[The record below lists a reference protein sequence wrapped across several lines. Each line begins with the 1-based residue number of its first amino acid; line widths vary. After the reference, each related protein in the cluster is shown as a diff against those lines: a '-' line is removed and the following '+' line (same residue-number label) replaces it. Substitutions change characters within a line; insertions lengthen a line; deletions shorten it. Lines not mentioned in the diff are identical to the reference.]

1 MALTKSK
8 KIVSAEGVSRVLE
21 MKGSTTAHRGGL
33 AVLDANGFLAP
44 ATAAA
49 SLTAVGMFDESAV
62 NEGAD
67 GAAKALVKRGTFL
80 LKNDVTNPVT
90 RAHIGQ
96 DCFIVDDE
104 TVSSSAT
111 GTSRAGT
118 VFDITDAGVFVTV

>member
-8 KIVSAEGVSRVLE
+8 KIVSAEGVSRALA

-33 AVLDANGFLAP
+33 AVLDANGFAAP

-49 SLTAVGMFDESAV
+49 SLTSVGVFDESVV

-67 GAAKALVKRGTFL
+67 GAAKVLVKRGTFL
-80 LKNDVTNPVT
+80 MKNDGTNPVT
-90 RAHIGQ
+90 RAHVGK

-104 TVSSSAT
+104 TVSSDST

-118 VFDITDAGVFVTV
+118 VFDVTDAGVFVTV